1 MSYVIK
7 VEGNANAA
15 ITSTLIGFECA
26 LGLYDDDGKKV
37 QATFD
42 LSVDGDY
49 IPLIGITQYG
59 RITGL
64 YGFENDLEIGVTI
77 TASVIGLEDESTS
90 VYVLVEHIFSA
101 EAGDEL
107 TDDSDDQPLG

>member
-37 QATFD
+37 QATFSLD
-42 LSVDGDY
+42 IDGDY

-59 RITGL
+59 RVTGL
-64 YGFENDLEIGVTI
+64 YGFESDLELSVTI
-77 TASVIGLEDESTS
+77 TASVIGSDEEDVS
-90 VYVLVEHIFSA
+90 VDVAITDLIGAS
-101 EAGDEL
+101 AGDEL
-107 TDDSDDQPLG
+107 TDQSDEPLS